1 MSPLAPFEP
10 PTLFEPSLPERLRS
24 SPRVVD
30 LFAGPGGWSTGV
42 RELGITPRGIELDSD
57 AIDTAR
63 AAGHYRHRANV
74 AAINPSDTQM
84 PWGPVEGVI
93 ASPPCPGFSRG
104 GLHRGTADARLVLDA
119 LARVGSIGELER
131 EMSRLDR
138 IMTDDRTLLAL
149 EPLRWAL
156 HLVPTWLAWEQV
168 PKVLPL
174 WEACARILRQ
184 LGWSVATGELS
195 AEQFGVAQHRR
206 RAVLIARRDG
216 QPARLPRPTHS
227 RYHTRSPE
235 RLDDNV
241 RPWRAMSDALGWAR
255 EDRVGF
261 LRRNDGRDEP
271 FVLGGVAYRSRDLH
285 PCTRPA
291 PTVTEKARS
300 WQRIVA
306 AGDGA
311 LERVTIAEASALQGF
326 PPDYPW
332 HGSRTSQF
340 HQCANA
346 VPPPLARAIVEA
358 ARS

>member
-1 MSPLAPFEP
+1 MRCPTSAASHDLAM
-10 PTLFEPSLPERLRS
+10 RLEA

-42 RELGITPRGIELDSD
+42 RELGITPRGIELDTD

-74 AAINPSDTQM
+74 AAINPSDVSM
-84 PWGPVEGVI
+84 PWGPVEGLI

-104 GLHRGTADARLVLDA
+104 GLQLGNADARLVLA
-119 LARVGSIGELER
+119 ELANVDSITELEST
-131 EMSRLDR
+131 MSRLDR
-138 IMTDDRTLLAL
+138 QMTDDHTLLAL

-168 PKVLPL
+168 PAVLPL
-174 WEACARILRQ
+174 WDACARILRE
-184 LGWSVATGELS
+184 LGWSVATGIRS
-195 AEQFGVAQHRR
+195 AEQYGVAQHRR
-206 RAVLIARRDG
+206 RAILVARRDG
-216 QPARLPRPTHS
+216 DAGLPDPTHS
-227 RYHTRSPE
+227 RYYSHAPE
-235 RLDDNV
+235 RLDDGV
-241 RPWRAMSDALGWAR
+241 QPWRAMSAAGIGWATA
-255 EDRVGF
+255 DRVGF
-261 LRRNDGRDEP
+261 LRRNDGRDDPVE
-271 FVLGGVAYRSRDLH
+271 LNGVAYRSRDLH

-300 WQRIVA
+300 WQRLVA
-306 AGDGA
+306 IGDGA
-311 LERVTIAEASALQGF
+311 LERVTIAEASVLQGF

-332 HGSRTSQF
+332 RGSRTSQF

-358 ARS
+358 VRS